1 MAGSPGDSDAGP
13 ITSVQLDARSVL
25 IGVAGVLALL
35 AASALF
41 SSTRRSTTVLVVGV
55 LLAFAVE
62 PLVHAVQRRLGTGRA
77 AATVVVF
84 GLIVALFTVLVLL
97 VGPAA
102 ARQVRELGEQL
113 PETVAQ
119 LEDLPLIGDRLASW
133 DVADKAERW
142 IDDLPTRLDPDE
154 VAESVRGAVSGL
166 LNGLGVLVVAL
177 VVTLDGPLLVR
188 RLRSLVPEAQRDEAD
203 AVGRVFSRVVGTY
216 FAGSLLVAT
225 IAGTWVLT
233 VCLVLGI
240 PLAPIAA
247 VWYAVSSLIP
257 QVGGFLGISFVTV
270 LALSEGVPTAL
281 LALVLLFA
289 YMEVENYLLGPAI
302 VGDAIDISPPTTMLA
317 AIIGG
322 AAAGVPG
329 ALAATPLV
337 GTAKALYL
345 HFRHG
350 DALPV
355 KPTSFRDRIPAPLR
369 KLLRLAPA
377 TPST

>member
-1 MAGSPGDSDAGP
+1 M
-13 ITSVQLDARSVL
+13 
-25 IGVAGVLALL
+25 
-35 AASALF
+35 
-41 SSTRRSTTVLVVGV
+41 
-55 LLAFAVE
+55 
-62 PLVHAVQRRLGTGRA
+62 HAVQRRLGTGRA

-84 GLIVALFTVLVLL
+84 GVIVALFTVLVLL

-102 ARQVRELGEQL
+102 VRQVRELGDQL

-154 VAESVRGAVSGL
+154 VAESVRSAVSGL

-188 RLRSLVPEAQRDEAD
+188 RLRSLVPVAQRDEAD

-233 VCLVLGI
+233 VCLVLGV

-355 KPTSFRDRIPAPLR
+355 KPTSFRDRIPGPLR

-377 TPST
+377 TPTS